1 MLSSIWNLLVTEDEI
16 LTKIITSFPIFIEAW
31 LVLKLFTSILRIKYT
46 KKQSAIYVILF
57 PVFSLISKFFIPSPF
72 NTLVNYIVMFILIK
86 LVFKLN
92 VIQSLLSV
100 IIPTVIFALLGI
112 LVLKPILLIFNISVN
127 QAQST
132 PIYEMLYL
140 SILYT
145 FVLILIKIINALKL
159 KFDSSQEF
167 TLHNKHIV
175 IGNLVFGFF
184 TLSIE
189 LAITA
194 FYTDKLPFIIT
205 FLDFI
210 SLLAYFFISF
220 YSLVKTMKLQ
230 ITTRDLENAENYNTT
245 LSILYD
251 NVKAFKHDFDNIIFT
266 IGGFIDSNDMEGLK
280 IYYNS
285 LEKECQNIN
294 NISLL
299 NPTLINNPGIYNLL
313 TVKYQKAKVENVDI
327 QLEFFFDLKQLRMP
341 VYDFSRMFGI
351 FLDNAI
357 EASALSKEK
366 IVKILFRDS
375 SNSNVQIIQ
384 IENSYQNKNVN
395 TKNIFEKG
403 VTEKENHLGMGL
415 WEVNKIL
422 KRNNNVNLL
431 TEKND
436 NYFKQ

>member
-266 IGGFIDSNDMEGLK
+266 IGGFIDSNDMEG
-280 IYYNS
+280 
-285 LEKECQNIN
+285 
-294 NISLL
+294 
-299 NPTLINNPGIYNLL
+299 
-313 TVKYQKAKVENVDI
+313 
-327 QLEFFFDLKQLRMP
+327 
-341 VYDFSRMFGI
+341 
-351 FLDNAI
+351 
-357 EASALSKEK
+357 
-366 IVKILFRDS
+366 
-375 SNSNVQIIQ
+375 
-384 IENSYQNKNVN
+384 
-395 TKNIFEKG
+395 
-403 VTEKENHLGMGL
+403 
-415 WEVNKIL
+415 
-422 KRNNNVNLL
+422 
-431 TEKND
+431 
-436 NYFKQ
+436 

>member
-127 QAQST
+127 PAQST

-280 IYYNS
+280 IY
-285 LEKECQNIN
+285 
-294 NISLL
+294 
-299 NPTLINNPGIYNLL
+299 
-313 TVKYQKAKVENVDI
+313 
-327 QLEFFFDLKQLRMP
+327 
-341 VYDFSRMFGI
+341 
-351 FLDNAI
+351 
-357 EASALSKEK
+357 
-366 IVKILFRDS
+366 
-375 SNSNVQIIQ
+375 
-384 IENSYQNKNVN
+384 
-395 TKNIFEKG
+395 
-403 VTEKENHLGMGL
+403 
-415 WEVNKIL
+415 
-422 KRNNNVNLL
+422 
-431 TEKND
+431 
-436 NYFKQ
+436 

>member
-415 WEVNKIL
+415 WEVNKI
-422 KRNNNVNLL
+422 
-431 TEKND
+431 
-436 NYFKQ
+436 

>member
-112 LVLKPILLIFNISVN
+112 LVLKPILFIFNISVN

-175 IGNLVFGFF
+175 IGNFVFGFF

-266 IGGFIDSNDMEGLK
+266 IGGFIDSNDME
-280 IYYNS
+280 
-285 LEKECQNIN
+285 
-294 NISLL
+294 
-299 NPTLINNPGIYNLL
+299 
-313 TVKYQKAKVENVDI
+313 
-327 QLEFFFDLKQLRMP
+327 
-341 VYDFSRMFGI
+341 
-351 FLDNAI
+351 
-357 EASALSKEK
+357 
-366 IVKILFRDS
+366 
-375 SNSNVQIIQ
+375 
-384 IENSYQNKNVN
+384 
-395 TKNIFEKG
+395 
-403 VTEKENHLGMGL
+403 
-415 WEVNKIL
+415 
-422 KRNNNVNLL
+422 
-431 TEKND
+431 
-436 NYFKQ
+436 